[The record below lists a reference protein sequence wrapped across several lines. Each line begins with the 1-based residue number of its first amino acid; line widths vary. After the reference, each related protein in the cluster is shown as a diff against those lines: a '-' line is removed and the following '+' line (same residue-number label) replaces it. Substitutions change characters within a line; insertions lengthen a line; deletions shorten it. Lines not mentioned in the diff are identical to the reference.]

1 MYDMDGGPN
10 WQTIGQAGLDWDVEG
25 QFVDEFVF

>member
-1 MYDMDGGPN
+1 MDGGTPS
-10 WQTIGQAGLDWDVEG
+10 WQTIGQAGLAWDVEG